1 MAAMDRSVA
10 WRAALVMGV
19 AVAAFAVVL
28 GAALDASFF
37 RSWGWLAGPGVWA
50 ACALVVSAVLRLP
63 AGWTLLGAALSG
75 LPSLVAVLADVHWA
89 GTPLALLL
97 FALWCGRLASRR
109 RDREGGR
116 GRGPSAVTA

>member
-10 WRAALVMGV
+10 WRAALLMALAVGV
-19 AVAAFAVVL
+19 VAVVL

-50 ACALVVSAVLRLP
+50 GCALVVAAALRLP

-75 LPSLVAVLADVHWA
+75 LPSLVAVVADVHWA
-89 GTPLALLL
+89 GTPLALIL
-97 FALWCGRLASRR
+97 FGLWCGRLASRR
-109 RDREGGR
+109 SSEDAGG
-116 GRGPSAVTA
+116 AQAMTA